1 MSLADVQSIYDSDV
15 VVFSECLSREKRV
28 TQSIPKVGAH
38 SASGNRYANRQ
49 TFLAMVKSRAFGRDR
64 ATVTMRV
71 YFQGARLATFLNKL
85 VLHSTW
91 EFCKLYSLT
100 PTHRE
105 YSALMSLPYL
115 GESLVKEILQPKLL
129 ARKTIGRLEVAS
141 FMKAHALNQPQAEA
155 VVSAIKRDHGFS
167 LIQGPPGTGKTKTI
181 LGLAGALLSQVKRSK
196 AGNARRPN
204 ESSDVADGTTSKRPN
219 NKLLIC
225 APSNAAVDEI
235 VKRLKSGIRDDDGK
249 TFFPSVVRVG
259 QSDSI
264 SSTVRDTTLDF
275 LMDKALNAF
284 SADGETSRIAGD
296 KSISDSQT
304 QLLLDIAGR
313 SRREGNV
320 VAQVSTAREEKS
332 RAMESQRVLRQQLN
346 EVQAEN
352 RELET
357 QMQSLDP
364 NNTAAMMGLRE
375 KFRQCNERR
384 KGILQKLN
392 NERSRAR
399 EASHNMDVTKHKIR
413 LQILQ
418 RTDILCCTL
427 SGSGHELLTSLGCT
441 FDTVI
446 IDEAAQ
452 SVELACLIPLKYG
465 CERCIL
471 VGDPNQLP
479 PTVLSQ
485 TAAQY
490 MYNQSMFVRIQ
501 KSSPSLVSL
510 LSIQY
515 RMHPEISIFPS
526 RLFYE
531 SRLKDG
537 PDMDKKQA
545 APWHRS
551 SRYPPFTFFNIR
563 SGREQTGGSHSVFN
577 MAEVDAAAQL
587 VFSLCK
593 DYPHLHWKQKIGI
606 ITPYKMQLR
615 SLTEKFKQ
623 LFGPAIT
630 DAIEFNTVDGFQ
642 GQEKEVIIFSCVR
655 AGGSGVGFLADE
667 RRMNVGLTRARKSL
681 FVLGNADM
689 LVANPLW
696 RQMIDDVK
704 TRGLLKESSLPL
716 FGCQVRY
723 GNTLDNLLKDASNT
737 LDRDVDGEGSRA
749 EFSIEEIDDD
759 ALERLNQTIKQVSR
773 DLGSDLDG
781 KRKHIDLGSNVSQDL
796 ATRRNAPQVAVA
808 VDDSLNRVRDENLR
822 KRHRPSVSSADVGLD
837 RTERDALRPPVK
849 SSSSNHSRSSSDDR
863 SSEYLLSADSHAP
876 PSARP
881 PAQAHPNREELIAAQ
896 RQKQRSSL
904 FIPKKRGGKS
914 GAPGASREMHRAVA
928 LAPVPEI
935 P

>member
-1 MSLADVQSIYDSDV
+1 DSSSSDDDATAGAKKSSSGLAGLMNIPKPSTTRAAPRRTMMVLQPNGELLTGGIRGSGGAGSGLLLTREAREQAQAKQREKLRLTPSMNSLHKRLLGWEYEATGDMPPDMAESSLAKVPDWFDSPAQYFNALEPLFTLESWAQFQRAKEEAGGAEAGEGVLRSRIGVDDFQDLTFDVSLADVQSIYDNDV
-15 VVFSECLSREKRV
+15 VVFSESLSREKRAA
-28 TQSIPKVGAH
+28 QLIPKFGAGPAVSV
-38 SASGNRYANRQ
+38 SANGSRYANRQ
-49 TFLAMVKSRAFGRDR
+49 TFLAMVKSRAFGREH
-64 ATVTMRV
+64 ATVVMRV
-71 YFQGARLATFLNKL
+71 YFQGSRLATFLNKL
-85 VLHSTW
+85 VFNSTW

-115 GESLVKEILQPKLL
+115 DETLVKEILHPKLL
-129 ARKTIGRLEVAS
+129 ARKTLGRLEVAS

-181 LGLAGALLSQVKRSK
+181 LGLTGALLSLAKRSEVK
-196 AGNARRPN
+196 NARWHS
-204 ESSDVADGTTSKRPN
+204 ESSDEAESTKPKRPN

-235 VKRLKSGIRDDDGK
+235 VKRLKSGIRNDDGK

-275 LMDKALNAF
+275 LMDKALNAY
-284 SADGETSRIAGD
+284 SADGESSRIAGD
-296 KSISDSQT
+296 KSISDSQS

-313 SRREGNV
+313 SRREGKV
-320 VAQVSTAREEKS
+320 VAQASAAKEEQATAI
-332 RAMESQRVLRQQLN
+332 ESQRVLRQQLD
-346 EVQAEN
+346 EVNAEH
-352 RELET
+352 RELEA

-364 NNTAAMMGLRE
+364 SDISAMSGLRE
-375 KFRQCNERR
+375 KLWQCTVRR
-384 KGILQKLN
+384 KGIFQKLN
-392 NERSRAR
+392 SERSRAR
-399 EASHNMDVTKHKIR
+399 EASQKMDATKHKIR

-427 SGSGHELLTSLGCT
+427 SGSGHELLTSLGCS

-452 SVELACLIPLKYG
+452 SVELSCLIPLKYG

-485 TAAQY
+485 TAAQF

-501 KSSPSLVSL
+501 KNSPSLVSL

-515 RMHPEISIFPS
+515 RMHPEISVFPS

-545 APWHRS
+545 APWHS
-551 SRYPPFTFFNIR
+551 NARYPPFTFFNIR
-563 SGREQTGGSHSVFN
+563 SGREQTDSSHSVFN

-593 DYPHLHWKQKIGI
+593 DYPRLHWKQKIGI
-606 ITPYKMQLR
+606 ITPYKKQLR
-615 SLTEKFKQ
+615 CLTTKFKQ

-655 AGGSGVGFLADE
+655 AGGSGVGFLSDE

-689 LVANPLW
+689 LVSNPLW
-696 RQMIDDVK
+696 KQMIGDAK
-704 TRGLLKESSLPL
+704 TRGLLKESPLPL
-716 FGCQVRY
+716 FGCHVRS
-723 GNTLDNLLKDASNT
+723 GATLDNLLKDSAKK
-737 LDRDVDGEGSRA
+737 LDGDADGEGSRA
-749 EFSIEEIDDD
+749 EFAIEE
-759 ALERLNQTIKQVSR
+759 
-773 DLGSDLDG
+773 
-781 KRKHIDLGSNVSQDL
+781 
-796 ATRRNAPQVAVA
+796 
-808 VDDSLNRVRDENLR
+808 
-822 KRHRPSVSSADVGLD
+822 
-837 RTERDALRPPVK
+837 
-849 SSSSNHSRSSSDDR
+849 
-863 SSEYLLSADSHAP
+863 
-876 PSARP
+876 
-881 PAQAHPNREELIAAQ
+881 
-896 RQKQRSSL
+896 
-904 FIPKKRGGKS
+904 
-914 GAPGASREMHRAVA
+914 
-928 LAPVPEI
+928 
-935 P
+935 